1 MFSDERSILEP
12 SGALSIAAAK
22 AYCKYNNITGVNIV
36 AVCSGANM
44 NFDQLREISD
54 IANVDQSIICTIL
67 PETPGS
73 LQQLTDMVSSSI
85 LCHQVKNKLR

>member
-12 SGALSIAAAK
+12 SGALAIAAAR
-22 AYCKYNNITGVNIV
+22 AYCKYNNVTGVNLV

-54 IANVDQSIICTIL
+54 IANVDQSIICTML

-73 LQQLTDMVSSSI
+73 LKELTELVSSFIHFMSSSE
-85 LCHQVKNKLR
+85 K